1 MISVTPTGNRWT
13 WTLIGHDGRA
23 LVHAPETYASDFAAN
38 NAAREYRRL
47 FWQFAAMVD
56 HRQGAAI

>member
-1 MISVTPTGNRWT
+1 MISVTASGNRWT

-38 NAAREYRRL
+38 SAAREYRRL
-47 FWQFAAMVD
+47 FWQFAAMLD
-56 HRQGAAI
+56 WRQGAAI

>member
-1 MISVTPTGNRWT
+1 MISVTPTATGWV
-13 WTLIGHDGRA
+13 WAIIGHDGRA

-47 FWQFAAMVD
+47 FWACAAMVD